1 MGTLGF
7 VLGTRAMDHELV
19 MIDQLADQMKKASAK
34 DRFFYLVP
42 NHIKF
47 ETEISILAGLRKRM
61 GLDNDQRF
69 ASEKLQVLSFS
80 RLAWFLL
87 RDTPAF
93 QTPRISKIGMTM
105 LTSQVA
111 QEHAQELHLYASEI
125 KRPGF
130 IQKLTEQLEELKS
143 ANISADDFSVILE
156 QIQQDQSSG
165 ANRVWLTKM
174 HDIEIIYH
182 AYEEQLRQNFL
193 GNNELYLQLV
203 KYLQTN
209 KEVHH
214 MHFFIDRFAQFT
226 ASEQRI
232 VDALVENGAATMVSL
247 VLDRGY
253 PDQNHP
259 SPSEVPAE
267 NDLFYSSAM
276 VYRRLWKLA
285 QQEPQQIQL
294 QPNVWFATQ
303 PRVNDDLQR
312 VDHYFKRYAAG
323 PISTTETSQLT
334 VPSAVQF
341 YTMANRREELEKVA
355 IKIRQLVASGKYR
368 YRDFLVLT
376 RHLDGYQ
383 NMISPIFA
391 QNQVPVFDDHERK
404 MDQHPL
410 VILLSTLF
418 SIDQRGYQLGDIM
431 QLLKTWLLVP
441 RLATGELMPIKTFQ
455 EAVFTTEN
463 WCLKQAIRGKQDW
476 INSDLWTVK
485 DAEDQREKATTP
497 QVEQLNQ
504 QLAIVHNYVVETIV
518 PFLNQLKEAES
529 GRELATMLFNF
540 LQQNGF
546 TERLYQWQ
554 NFSQTCCG

>member
-259 SPSEVPAE
+259 SPSAVS
-267 NDLFYSSAM
+267 Y
-276 VYRRLWKLA
+276 
-285 QQEPQQIQL
+285 
-294 QPNVWFATQ
+294 T
-303 PRVNDDLQR
+303 
-312 VDHYFKRYAAG
+312 H
-323 PISTTETSQLT
+323 LT
-334 VPSAVQF
+334 LP
-341 YTMANRREELEKVA
+341 T
-355 IKIRQLVASGKYR
+355 
-368 YRDFLVLT
+368 
-376 RHLDGYQ
+376 
-383 NMISPIFA
+383 
-391 QNQVPVFDDHERK
+391 
-404 MDQHPL
+404 
-410 VILLSTLF
+410 
-418 SIDQRGYQLGDIM
+418 
-431 QLLKTWLLVP
+431 
-441 RLATGELMPIKTFQ
+441 
-455 EAVFTTEN
+455 
-463 WCLKQAIRGKQDW
+463 
-476 INSDLWTVK
+476 
-485 DAEDQREKATTP
+485 KA
-497 QVEQLNQ
+497 
-504 QLAIVHNYVVETIV
+504 
-518 PFLNQLKEAES
+518 
-529 GRELATMLFNF
+529 
-540 LQQNGF
+540 
-546 TERLYQWQ
+546 
-554 NFSQTCCG
+554 

>member
-1 MGTLGF
+1 
-7 VLGTRAMDHELV
+7 
-19 MIDQLADQMKKASAK
+19 
-34 DRFFYLVP
+34 
-42 NHIKF
+42 
-47 ETEISILAGLRKRM
+47 
-61 GLDNDQRF
+61 
-69 ASEKLQVLSFS
+69 
-80 RLAWFLL
+80 
-87 RDTPAF
+87 
-93 QTPRISKIGMTM
+93 
-105 LTSQVA
+105 
-111 QEHAQELHLYASEI
+111 
-125 KRPGF
+125 
-130 IQKLTEQLEELKS
+130 
-143 ANISADDFSVILE
+143 
-156 QIQQDQSSG
+156 
-165 ANRVWLTKM
+165 
-174 HDIEIIYH
+174 
-182 AYEEQLRQNFL
+182 
-193 GNNELYLQLV
+193 
-203 KYLQTN
+203 
-209 KEVHH
+209 
-214 MHFFIDRFAQFT
+214 
-226 ASEQRI
+226 
-232 VDALVENGAATMVSL
+232 
-247 VLDRGY
+247 
-253 PDQNHP
+253 
-259 SPSEVPAE
+259 
-267 NDLFYSSAM
+267 
-276 VYRRLWKLA
+276 
-285 QQEPQQIQL
+285 QEPQQIQL

-485 DAEDQREKATTP
+485 
-497 QVEQLNQ
+497 
-504 QLAIVHNYVVETIV
+504 
-518 PFLNQLKEAES
+518 
-529 GRELATMLFNF
+529 
-540 LQQNGF
+540 
-546 TERLYQWQ
+546 
-554 NFSQTCCG
+554 

>member
-391 QNQVPVFDDHERK
+391 WFPG
-404 MDQHPL
+404 
-410 VILLSTLF
+410 LLYL
-418 SIDQRGYQLGDIM
+418 
-431 QLLKTWLLVP
+431 
-441 RLATGELMPIKTFQ
+441 
-455 EAVFTTEN
+455 
-463 WCLKQAIRGKQDW
+463 
-476 INSDLWTVK
+476 
-485 DAEDQREKATTP
+485 
-497 QVEQLNQ
+497 
-504 QLAIVHNYVVETIV
+504 
-518 PFLNQLKEAES
+518 
-529 GRELATMLFNF
+529 
-540 LQQNGF
+540 
-546 TERLYQWQ
+546 
-554 NFSQTCCG
+554 